1 MLRYYSHLG
10 ICPLYTINIEQIVL
24 PIFDLERSV
33 CDAIK
38 YRNKVGIDVMAEV
51 IQTYLKLP
59 ERII

>member
-10 ICPLYTINIEQIVL
+10 MCPLYTINIEQIVL

>member
-1 MLRYYSHLG
+1 M
-10 ICPLYTINIEQIVL
+10 CPLYTINIEQIVL
-24 PIFDLERSV
+24 PIFVLERSV

-38 YRNKVGIDVMAEV
+38 YCNKVGIDVMAEV